1 MMKDVYWWTVRSF
14 KNRAVKI
21 ENLKDIAREFGKGE
35 KEIIEYLVRI
45 GLALRI
51 VEDIYFIKDPAN
63 SLPLWIM
70 IARGL
75 NRAGVKWYYGLYSA
89 WMNGRM
95 VQQVYLG
102 EVIVNNKYS
111 GKRKIGG
118 VDVYFFKT
126 RRDKFFTFGIEEFR
140 EGVYRSDP
148 EKTVLDFIYFGN
160 YGKIPSLMVSE
171 VIDSYF
177 DPDNSLMYFNGRN
190 YERMKEY
197 LKYYPDFVKAEL
209 YGFLRRPGEY
219 FYYEIEVKEVF
230 AL

>member
-1 MMKDVYWWTVRSF
+1 MMKDVYWWTIKSF
-14 KNRAVKI
+14 KNRAVRI
-21 ENLKDIAREFGKGE
+21 ENLKEIAREFGKEE
-35 KEIIEYLVRI
+35 KEIIEYLVRKNM
-45 GLALRI
+45 AVRI
-51 VEDIYFIKDPAN
+51 VEDIYFIKDPMN

-75 NRAGVKWYYGLYSA
+75 NRASVKWYYGLYSA

-95 VQQVYLG
+95 VQQVYLN

-118 VDVYFFKT
+118 VNVYFFKT
-126 RRDKFFTFGIEEFR
+126 RKEKLFTFGIEEFR

-160 YGKIPSLMVSE
+160 YGRISSLMVSE

-197 LKYYPDFVKAEL
+197 LKYYPDFVRAEL

-219 FYYEIEVKEVF
+219 FYYESKVKEVF